1 MVVSS
6 WANQPMKYVLAST
19 SNTNPMP
26 SITPGQI
33 TVATSNS
40 TPTISFFMFLPLR
53 MPVLFS
59 QTGNCGVVFFSIE
72 RYGLRYTLAHHTLYQ
87 SPPNASHSH
96 VRYFPIYVAETSNF
110 IENTAN

>member
-1 MVVSS
+1 
-6 WANQPMKYVLAST
+6 
-19 SNTNPMP
+19 
-26 SITPGQI
+26 
-33 TVATSNS
+33 
-40 TPTISFFMFLPLR
+40 

-110 IENTAN
+110 IENTANWRLICAWWTRVTVACERPCRL